1 MEVRRRVSRH
11 HAEVTREGS
20 RVFIRNV
27 SETSPL
33 TVSGSELAPQQRTE
47 LRDGAELTFG
57 IAVLR
62 VRITGLPA
70 AFDDEATLPSSR
82 RGGNSFLDD
91 EMTR

>member
-1 MEVRRRVSRH
+1 MIDLEQQTVREYIQESR
-11 HAEVTREGS
+11 TG
-20 RVFIRNV
+20 FWKM
-27 SETSPL
+27 
-33 TVSGSELAPQQRTE
+33 E

-82 RGGNSFLDD
+82 RGGNSFPDD